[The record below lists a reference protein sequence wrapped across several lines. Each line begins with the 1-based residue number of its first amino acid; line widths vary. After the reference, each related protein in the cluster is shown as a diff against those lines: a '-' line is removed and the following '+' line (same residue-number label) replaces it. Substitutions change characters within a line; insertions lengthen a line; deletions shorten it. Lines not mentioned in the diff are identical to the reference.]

1 MLKEQEDEFRKA
13 EENVRPRSLDDFIG
27 QDQVRAQLRV
37 FLGAAKKL
45 GKSLDHTIFY
55 GNPGLGKTTLA
66 QIMAAELGVNI
77 TTITGPMLERP
88 GDLASILTNLQRND
102 ILFIDEIHRIPIA
115 VEEVLYPAME
125 DFKLDIVVGQGPA
138 ASTVRMPLDRF
149 TLVGATTRLGLVSG
163 PLRSRFGID
172 LHLDFYTTE
181 DLARIV
187 IRSASILG
195 VSIDE
200 EGALE
205 IGRRSRG
212 TPRIA
217 NRHLRRVR
225 DYALQDGAGTITR
238 EVADRALSCMNVDEA
253 GLDQMD
259 RRILSVIINNYEG
272 GPVGLKTLAVACSED
287 VRAIEDVY
295 EPYLIQQGFLKR
307 TSKGRVA
314 TVKSYHHLK
323 IQVKGKTV
331 QQLGLL
337 DNK

>member
-1 MLKEQEDEFRKA
+1 M
-13 EENVRPRSLDDFIG
+13 
-27 QDQVRAQLRV
+27 RV

-102 ILFIDEIHRIPIA
+102 ILFIDEIHRMPIA

-172 LHLDFYTTE
+172 LHLDFYTPE

-225 DYALQDGAGTITR
+225 DYALQDGAGIITR

-323 IQVKGKTV
+323 MQVKGKTV

>member
-1 MLKEQEDEFRKA
+1 MQPLAERLRPKTLDEY
-13 EENVRPRSLDDFIG
+13 IG
-27 QDQVRAQLRV
+27 QKHLVGPGAVLRKMIDAGRISS
-37 FLGAAKKL
+37 FILWGP
-45 GKSLDHTIFY
+45 
-55 GNPGLGKTTLA
+55 PGVGKTTLA

-102 ILFIDEIHRIPIA
+102 ILFIDEIHRMPIA

-172 LHLDFYTTE
+172 LHLDFYTPE

>member
-1 MLKEQEDEFRKA
+1 MLQEQEDEFRKA

-102 ILFIDEIHRIPIA
+102 ILFIDEIHRMPIA

-172 LHLDFYTTE
+172 LHLDFYTPE

-225 DYALQDGAGTITR
+225 DYALQDGAGIITR

-323 IQVKGKTV
+323 MQVKGKTV

>member
-1 MLKEQEDEFRKA
+1 M
-13 EENVRPRSLDDFIG
+13 
-27 QDQVRAQLRV
+27 RAQLRV

-102 ILFIDEIHRIPIA
+102 ILFIDEIHRMPIA

-172 LHLDFYTTE
+172 LHLDFYTPE

-323 IQVKGKTV
+323 IQMKGKTV

>member
-102 ILFIDEIHRIPIA
+102 ILFIDEIHRMPIA

-138 ASTVRMPLDRF
+138 ASMVRMPLDRF

-172 LHLDFYTTE
+172 LHLDFYTPE

>member
-102 ILFIDEIHRIPIA
+102 ILFIDEIHRMPIA
-115 VEEVLYPAME
+115 VEEVLYTAME

-172 LHLDFYTTE
+172 LHLDFYTPE

>member
-102 ILFIDEIHRIPIA
+102 ILFIDEIHRMPIA

-172 LHLDFYTTE
+172 LHLDFYTPE

-272 GPVGLKTLAVACSED
+272 GPVGLKTLAVTCSED

>member
-102 ILFIDEIHRIPIA
+102 ILFIDEIHRMPIA

-172 LHLDFYTTE
+172 LHLDFYTPE

-225 DYALQDGAGTITR
+225 DYALQDGSGTITR

>member
-13 EENVRPRSLDDFIG
+13 EKNVRPRSLDDFIG

-102 ILFIDEIHRIPIA
+102 ILFIDEIHRMPIA

-172 LHLDFYTTE
+172 LHLDFYTPE

>member
-1 MLKEQEDEFRKA
+1 MLKDQEDEFSKA
-13 EENVRPRSLDDFIG
+13 EQNVRPRSLDDFIG

-77 TTITGPMLERP
+77 TTITGPMLERH

-102 ILFIDEIHRIPIA
+102 ILFIDEIHRMPIA

-172 LHLDFYTTE
+172 LHLDFYTPE

-205 IGRRSRG
+205 IGRRSRS

>member
-102 ILFIDEIHRIPIA
+102 ILFIDEIHRMPIA

-138 ASTVRMPLDRF
+138 ASTVRMPLDGF

-172 LHLDFYTTE
+172 LHLDFYTPE

>member
-102 ILFIDEIHRIPIA
+102 ILFIDEIHRMPIA

-172 LHLDFYTTE
+172 LHLDFYTPE

-200 EGALE
+200 ESALE

>member
-102 ILFIDEIHRIPIA
+102 ILFIDEIHRMPIA

-172 LHLDFYTTE
+172 LHLDFYTPE

-331 QQLGLL
+331 RQLGLL

>member
-1 MLKEQEDEFRKA
+1 MLQEQEDEFRKA

-102 ILFIDEIHRIPIA
+102 ILFIDEIHRMPIA

-163 PLRSRFGID
+163 PLRSRFGIV
-172 LHLDFYTTE
+172 LHLDFYTPE

-225 DYALQDGAGTITR
+225 DYALQDGAGIITR

-323 IQVKGKTV
+323 MQVKGKTV

>member
-102 ILFIDEIHRIPIA
+102 ILFIDEIHRMPIA

-307 TSKGRVA
+307 TSKGSVA

>member
-1 MLKEQEDEFRKA
+1 MLQEQEDEFRKV

-66 QIMAAELGVNI
+66 QIMAAELCVNI

-102 ILFIDEIHRIPIA
+102 ILFIDEIHRMPIA

-172 LHLDFYTTE
+172 LHLDFYTPE

-200 EGALE
+200 EGAFE

-337 DNK
+337 DDK

>member
-37 FLGAAKKL
+37 FLGAAKKI

-102 ILFIDEIHRIPIA
+102 ILFIDEIHRMPIA

-172 LHLDFYTTE
+172 LHLDFYTPE

-238 EVADRALSCMNVDEA
+238 EVADRSLSCMNVDEA

>member
-1 MLKEQEDEFRKA
+1 MTLSARIRCA
-13 EENVRPRSLDDFIG
+13 RSSGF
-27 QDQVRAQLRV
+27 
-37 FLGAAKKL
+37 FLGQQKNSA
-45 GKSLDHTIFY
+45 SLWIIQFFMAISFILW
-55 GNPGLGKTTLA
+55 GPPGVGKTTLA

-102 ILFIDEIHRIPIA
+102 ILFIDEIHRMPIA

-172 LHLDFYTTE
+172 LHLDFYTPE

>member
-88 GDLASILTNLQRND
+88 GDLASILTNLQLND
-102 ILFIDEIHRIPIA
+102 ILFIDEIHRMPIA

-172 LHLDFYTTE
+172 LHLDFYTPE

>member
-1 MLKEQEDEFRKA
+1 
-13 EENVRPRSLDDFIG
+13 
-27 QDQVRAQLRV
+27 
-37 FLGAAKKL
+37 
-45 GKSLDHTIFY
+45 
-55 GNPGLGKTTLA
+55 
-66 QIMAAELGVNI
+66 
-77 TTITGPMLERP
+77 
-88 GDLASILTNLQRND
+88 
-102 ILFIDEIHRIPIA
+102 
-115 VEEVLYPAME
+115 ME
-125 DFKLDIVVGQGPA
+125 DFKLEIVVGQGPA

-172 LHLDFYTTE
+172 LHLDFYTPE

>member
-102 ILFIDEIHRIPIA
+102 ILFIDEIHRMPIA

-172 LHLDFYTTE
+172 LHLDFYTPE

-323 IQVKGKTV
+323 IRVKGKTV

>member
-1 MLKEQEDEFRKA
+1 MLKEQEDEFSKA

-102 ILFIDEIHRIPIA
+102 ILFIDEIHRMPIA

-172 LHLDFYTTE
+172 LHLDFYTPE

>member
-1 MLKEQEDEFRKA
+1 M
-13 EENVRPRSLDDFIG
+13 
-27 QDQVRAQLRV
+27 
-37 FLGAAKKL
+37 
-45 GKSLDHTIFY
+45 
-55 GNPGLGKTTLA
+55 
-66 QIMAAELGVNI
+66 
-77 TTITGPMLERP
+77 
-88 GDLASILTNLQRND
+88 
-102 ILFIDEIHRIPIA
+102 
-115 VEEVLYPAME
+115 
-125 DFKLDIVVGQGPA
+125 
-138 ASTVRMPLDRF
+138 
-149 TLVGATTRLGLVSG
+149 
-163 PLRSRFGID
+163 
-172 LHLDFYTTE
+172 
-181 DLARIV
+181 
-187 IRSASILG
+187 RSAAILG
-195 VSIDE
+195 VAIDE

-225 DYALQDGAGTITR
+225 DYALQDGDGTITR
-238 EVADRALSCMNVDEA
+238 EVADRALSCMNVDGA

-323 IQVKGKTV
+323 IQAKGAV
-331 QQLGLL
+331 RQLGLL
-337 DNK
+337 DRK

>member
-1 MLKEQEDEFRKA
+1 MLKEQEDELRKA

-102 ILFIDEIHRIPIA
+102 ILFIDEIHRMPIA

-172 LHLDFYTTE
+172 LHLDFYTPE

-295 EPYLIQQGFLKR
+295 EPYLIQQGFLNR
-307 TSKGRVA
+307 TSNGRVA

>member
-102 ILFIDEIHRIPIA
+102 ILFIDEIHRMPIA

-172 LHLDFYTTE
+172 LHLDFYTPE

-195 VSIDE
+195 VSIDG

>member
-13 EENVRPRSLDDFIG
+13 VENVRPRSLDDFIG

-102 ILFIDEIHRIPIA
+102 ILFIDEIHRMPIA

-172 LHLDFYTTE
+172 LHLDFYTPE

>member
-37 FLGAAKKL
+37 FLGAAQKL

-102 ILFIDEIHRIPIA
+102 ILFIDEIHRMPIA

-172 LHLDFYTTE
+172 LHLDFYTPE

>member
-88 GDLASILTNLQRND
+88 GDLASILTNLQRNG
-102 ILFIDEIHRIPIA
+102 ILFIDEIHRMPVA

-172 LHLDFYTTE
+172 LHLDFYTPE

-307 TSKGRVA
+307 TSKGRVS

>member
-1 MLKEQEDEFRKA
+1 MLQEQEDEFRKA

-88 GDLASILTNLQRND
+88 GDLASMLTNLQRND
-102 ILFIDEIHRIPIA
+102 ILFIDEIHRMPIA

-172 LHLDFYTTE
+172 LHLDFYTPE

-225 DYALQDGAGTITR
+225 DYALQDGAGIITR

-323 IQVKGKTV
+323 MQVKGKTV

>member
-13 EENVRPRSLDDFIG
+13 EENVRPIILDEFIG
-27 QDQVRAQLRV
+27 QYQVRAQLRV

-102 ILFIDEIHRIPIA
+102 ILFIDEIHRMPIA

-172 LHLDFYTTE
+172 LHLDFYTPE

>member
-88 GDLASILTNLQRND
+88 GDLASILTNLQRNV
-102 ILFIDEIHRIPIA
+102 ILFIDEIHRMPIA

-172 LHLDFYTTE
+172 LHLDFYTPE

>member
-102 ILFIDEIHRIPIA
+102 ILFIDEIHRMPIA
-115 VEEVLYPAME
+115 VEEVLYPGME

-172 LHLDFYTTE
+172 LHLDFYTPE

-323 IQVKGKTV
+323 IQVKI
-331 QQLGLL
+331 QR
-337 DNK
+337 

>member
-88 GDLASILTNLQRND
+88 GDLASILTNLQHND
-102 ILFIDEIHRIPIA
+102 ILFIDEIHRMPIA

-172 LHLDFYTTE
+172 LHLDFYTPE

>member
-102 ILFIDEIHRIPIA
+102 ILFIDEIHRMPIA

-172 LHLDFYTTE
+172 LHLDFYTPE

-225 DYALQDGAGTITR
+225 DYALQDGAGTIPR

>member
-1 MLKEQEDEFRKA
+1 MVMQEDESRKA
-13 EENVRPRSLDDFIG
+13 DDNVRPKSLDEFIG
-27 QDQVRAQLRV
+27 QKDVRSQLQV

-45 GKSLDHTIFY
+45 GRALDHTIFY

-77 TTITGPMLERP
+77 VTITGPMLERP
-88 GDLASILTNLQRND
+88 GDLAAILTNLSRND
-102 ILFIDEIHRIPIA
+102 ILFVDEIHRMPIT

-138 ASTVRMPLDRF
+138 ATTVKMPLDRF
-149 TLVGATTRLGLVSG
+149 TLVGATTRMGLVSS
-163 PLRSRFGID
+163 PLRSRFGIV
-172 LHLDFYTTE
+172 LHLDFYSPE

-187 IRSASILG
+187 SRSARILG
-195 VSIDE
+195 IEIDE

-225 DYALQDGAGTITR
+225 DYALQENSAIITKD
-238 EVADRALSCMNVDEA
+238 VADRALTRMNVDSE

-259 RRILSVIINNYEG
+259 RRLLAVLINHYEG
-272 GPVGLKTLAVACSED
+272 GPVGIKTLAVACSED

-307 TSKGRVA
+307 TTRGRMATSKAYMHMRGF
-314 TVKSYHHLK
+314 
-323 IQVKGKTV
+323 
-331 QQLGLL
+331 QQGLLGL
-337 DNK
+337 K

>member
-13 EENVRPRSLDDFIG
+13 EENVRPRSFDDFIG

-102 ILFIDEIHRIPIA
+102 ILFIDEIHRMPIA

-172 LHLDFYTTE
+172 LHLDFYTPE

-323 IQVKGKTV
+323 IQMKGKTV

>member
-102 ILFIDEIHRIPIA
+102 ILFIDEIHRMPIA

-172 LHLDFYTTE
+172 LHLDFYTPE

-331 QQLGLL
+331 KQLGLL